1 MEKLLACPICQEPFR
16 RAVEVNCCNKCYCFE
31 CIAQWLEDHNSCPSC
46 RAPLRRGDWKENKPL
61 QTLVD
66 DLPTTCCYAE
76 YGCEAL
82 LTRGIAREHEDK
94 CGYQR
99 VTCPF
104 GPDLCDKVL
113 KIDLDAHVLECPH
126 RHVPCSRDC
135 GVTLPRSAMER
146 HLQSECDLLEVT
158 CSTCQSALLK
168 KEMRVHCCPHVP
180 IVCPFSELGCSN
192 ELLPS
197 EMTEHVSTAVTD
209 HLALARDT
217 IAKINRTLE
226 LCLTRIDALE
236 KENVTL
242 KQRVT
247 ELETTRVNTPSANTQ
262 ISESK
267 LDAKLGNAP
276 TVDEITLEKEKIRQS
291 KSPEVELAKNNTN
304 HSVNKTPVIEEDES
318 IETGIKILMHLP
330 SEMQTKYSKLI
341 GRPLAI
347 VENLLIDEKI
357 EYAGKLIELLG
368 HPKSEDLLHL
378 YIKKALTV
386 DSEGQT
392 LDARVTLTGDYQT
405 DLLLRTNFR
414 YLRAPDVKLAKAML
428 DLLSDKHKAA
438 YYCLELYQLY
448 QSDYTY
454 SPNVNHVTAIKLM
467 DALRELLMY
476 AKLQFVKSADSLN
489 SGTAEL
495 CDSFVSHVDLFVS
508 IVRAQAHVTVQ
519 LADFSE
525 SHKARKL
532 RDKLIVE
539 EKFEVA
545 RDVAVICGVEV
556 DVVWVAWG
564 LHRLRAGQYSAARDA
579 FALCL
584 NAAESKKGSSFALP
598 KKSPTVNKSS
608 IDTARVVDGIVAIL
622 DTSPQLSLP
631 SSHDDVALDSS
642 LTADLRSSAPDSAK
656 NRPANTSKDSQ
667 LRQQECIFYL
677 ERYGNTHSL
686 LSYYLKHKLLEKAC
700 RHVIDRVLSHAI
712 FVEYIVEHCLRMSLL
727 PELKQ
732 ILKKIDPNMEVT
744 KPYLLAACKYFNQKK
759 AFKTLVTFQVFM
771 KDYLRA
777 GLTCIKIFMETLD
790 PQYKLKCL
798 EVAKGYFEEGL
809 KLRQQLALKGV
820 KVSAEVSNEVLQESD
835 VNKYLNR
842 IDLQLELLQFL
853 MPRYKDIPLEGFE
866 QFTLFGN
873 QQQRQALAEY
883 VILHDVDLG
892 LDVIDDGKLDRM
904 SVLSTSIANLG
915 KSLIAAI
922 TNKTEP
928 SADMKRIDD
937 FLNALKDP
945 LTPAQSDTLVLELIQ
960 LLAQHVPEE
969 RYCDKLIAR
978 LVDTRAQ
985 VRAHLCCGKLKA
997 A

>member
-1 MEKLLACPICQEPFR
+1 
-16 RAVEVNCCNKCYCFE
+16 
-31 CIAQWLEDHNSCPSC
+31 
-46 RAPLRRGDWKENKPL
+46 
-61 QTLVD
+61 
-66 DLPTTCCYAE
+66 
-76 YGCEAL
+76 
-82 LTRGIAREHEDK
+82 
-94 CGYQR
+94 
-99 VTCPF
+99 
-104 GPDLCDKVL
+104 
-113 KIDLDAHVLECPH
+113 
-126 RHVPCSRDC
+126 
-135 GVTLPRSAMER
+135 
-146 HLQSECDLLEVT
+146 
-158 CSTCQSALLK
+158 
-168 KEMRVHCCPHVP
+168 VP
-180 IVCPFSELGCSN
+180 IACPFSELGCTN

-197 EMTEHVSTAVTD
+197 EITEHVSAAVTD
-209 HLALARDT
+209 HLTLARDT
-217 IAKINRTLE
+217 IAKMNRTLD

-242 KQRVT
+242 KQRVG
-247 ELETTRVNTPSANTQ
+247 ELEVTRVNMPAISAPVP
-262 ISESK
+262 ESITK
-267 LDAKLGNAP
+267 LASAP
-276 TVDEITLEKEKIRQS
+276 KVVDEIAVEKEKIRQS
-291 KSPEVELAKNNTN
+291 KSPELELAKNNNNQSGAMTP
-304 HSVNKTPVIEEDES
+304 VNKTPVVVEDDES

-341 GRPLAI
+341 GRPLSI
-347 VENLLIDEKI
+347 VENLLMDEKI
-357 EYAGKLIELLG
+357 EHAGKLIELLG

-428 DLLSDKHKAA
+428 DLLSDRHKAA

-476 AKLQFVKSADSLN
+476 AKLQFVKSADSVN

-564 LHRLRAGQYSAARDA
+564 LHRLRAGKYSAARDA

-584 NAAESKKGSSFALP
+584 VPADSTKKGNSFTGS
-598 KKSPTVNKSS
+598 KKSPAPNKSS
-608 IDTARVVDGIVAIL
+608 IDSARVVDGIVAIL
-622 DTSPQLSLP
+622 DTSQHVSLP
-631 SSHDDVALDSS
+631 ASHDDVSMDVS
-642 LTADLRSSAPDSAK
+642 LGGDLRSSAPDSAK
-656 NRPANTSKDSQ
+656 NRVANNSKDTQ
-667 LRQQECIFYL
+667 QRQQECIFYL

-700 RHVIDRVLSHAI
+700 RHVIDRALSHAT
-712 FVEYIVEHCLRMSLL
+712 FVDYIVDHCLHVSLL

-732 ILKKIDPNMEVT
+732 MLKKIDPNMEVI

-809 KLRQQLALKGV
+809 KLRQQTNSV
-820 KVSAEVSNEVLQESD
+820 KVSTEVSNEVLQESD

-853 MPRYKDIPLEGFE
+853 IPRYKDIAIEGFE

-873 QQQRQALAEY
+873 QLQRQALAEY

-892 LDVIDDGKLDRM
+892 IDVIDDAKLDRM
-904 SVLSTSIANLG
+904 SVLTASIANLG

-922 TNKTEP
+922 TNKTDPAAE
-928 SADMKRIDD
+928 MKRIDD
-937 FLNALKDP
+937 FLTALKEP
-945 LTPAQSDTLVLELIQ
+945 LSPAHSDALVLELIQ
-960 LLAQHVPEE
+960 LLAQQVPEE

-978 LVDTRAQ
+978 LTDPRAQ

-997 A
+997 AYLLAVKLADLELIRALLAEAERVQSKNVVALCLKYLESRASTNNKNEVPNKRADLAPTM